1 MARFPQAVLSPTCL
15 CGGGSKPEPPFLT
28 ASGQC
33 SPGKLPEQWGQ
44 ELSGLQ
50 HKEQGIARNRSA
62 GEWPLLPKCSASSS
76 NAPDQGGCVCAGAAC
91 HSSITLFP
99 RSYSL
104 AFLSSVCFVSA
115 FNEQEEKGRSLDKS
129 DQGAD
134 TLRPPPAGM
143 PSPALMRG
151 RGEREVAAVSGGPR
165 ETLSVRDREKRSF

>member
-1 MARFPQAVLSPTCL
+1 MPCFPQALLSPTCL

-28 ASGQC
+28 ASGQR
-33 SPGKLPEQWGQ
+33 SPRKLPEQWGQ

-50 HKEQGIARNRSA
+50 HREQGTAGNRSA
-62 GEWPLLPKCSASSS
+62 AEWPRFPKCSASSS
-76 NAPDQGGCVCAGAAC
+76 DPPDRGGCVRAGAAC
-91 HSSITLFP
+91 HSSIPLFP

-129 DQGAD
+129 DQGAA

-143 PSPALMRG
+143 PSPALTRG
-151 RGEREVAAVSGGPR
+151 RGERDVAAVSSAPPR
-165 ETLSVRDREKRSF
+165 NSVRDRGKRSF